1 MYQDKFVF
9 SQLSSFLN
17 RSKFNRLAAKYDG
30 DKYVKHL
37 TCWNQLLAL
46 MFGQLSNRES
56 LRDLIVALEAHQSKC
71 FHLGLGRKLI
81 AKTTLATAN
90 QNRDYRIFEEFAFYM
105 MERAREKRATDIFK
119 LGGKVYAFDS
129 TTIPLCLSV
138 FWWAKFRKKKGG
150 VKAHILYD
158 LEAQVPAF
166 YHITTASLYD
176 SKAMPEIP
184 YETGAYYVFDRAYN
198 NFGELFRIQRMESF
212 FVVRAKT
219 NLQYRC
225 VRWKRR
231 MPKNILTDAEIELT
245 VYKSRKDH
253 PENLRL
259 VRYYDEEQD
268 REFMFLTNAM
278 DLTAQQ
284 IADLY
289 KNRWQIELFFKW
301 LKQHLKIKKFWGT
314 TENAV
319 RIQISAAI
327 TAYCLVAIVQHDMQL
342 KRSTYEVLQILSISL
357 TDKTPLR
364 ELFDKT
370 YSNDVKEQFG
380 PLIPGLFD

>member
-71 FHLGLGRKLI
+71 FHLGLGRKPI

-90 QNRDYRIFEEFAFYM
+90 QNRNYRIFEEFAFYM
-105 MERAREKRATDIFK
+105 MAQAREKRATDIFK

-150 VKAHILYD
+150 VKAHVLYD

-166 YHITTASLYD
+166 YHITTAS
-176 SKAMPEIP
+176 
-184 YETGAYYVFDRAYN
+184 
-198 NFGELFRIQRMESF
+198 
-212 FVVRAKT
+212 
-219 NLQYRC
+219 
-225 VRWKRR
+225 
-231 MPKNILTDAEIELT
+231 
-245 VYKSRKDH
+245 VYCQGSR
-253 PENLRL
+253 
-259 VRYYDEEQD
+259 
-268 REFMFLTNAM
+268 
-278 DLTAQQ
+278 
-284 IADLY
+284 
-289 KNRWQIELFFKW
+289 
-301 LKQHLKIKKFWGT
+301 
-314 TENAV
+314 
-319 RIQISAAI
+319 
-327 TAYCLVAIVQHDMQL
+327 
-342 KRSTYEVLQILSISL
+342 
-357 TDKTPLR
+357 PL
-364 ELFDKT
+364 
-370 YSNDVKEQFG
+370 
-380 PLIPGLFD
+380 